1 MQGSKYDD
9 ETREKA
15 LAMCAM
21 PKMNPGKVAKK
32 MGIARATVYDWAKTA
47 QENDPDFV
55 AVRRNKI
62 RAMMDK
68 SYAAVG
74 RVIDGL
80 EKKSKAVKL
89 ENAEIDRVLLK
100 LAEDSELD
108 DATRK
113 AMMQIV
119 RDYTGTSINDLV
131 RVAKDGL
138 GICDT
143 LEGKLAGRATESSS
157 VHVQLTLVDPA
168 VETGREDT

>member
-32 MGIARATVYDWAKTA
+32 MGIPRATVYDWAKTA

-80 EKKSKAVKL
+80 DKKSKAVKL

-100 LAEDSELD
+100 LAGDGEID

-113 AMMQIV
+113 AMMMIV

-143 LEGKLAGRATESSS
+143 LEGKLAGRETESSS